1 MFGEEHGPSVGS
13 LVQPSFTPSPA
24 GWDRVPSCWC
34 HEFLSFMRGGRCCSD
49 SSLRVLV
56 GLTSLRTEQKH
67 MGRINVESGNLQLG
81 ARVIRSERGREGGR
95 EVGEGRG
102 RDGLH

>member
-1 MFGEEHGPSVGS
+1 
-13 LVQPSFTPSPA
+13 
-24 GWDRVPSCWC
+24 
-34 HEFLSFMRGGRCCSD
+34 MRGGGCCSD

-81 ARVIRSERGREGGR
+81 ARFIRSERGRDGGR
-95 EVGEGRG
+95 EVGEGRERGGG
-102 RDGLH
+102 RAGERWTSLMGEAASQTHYKL